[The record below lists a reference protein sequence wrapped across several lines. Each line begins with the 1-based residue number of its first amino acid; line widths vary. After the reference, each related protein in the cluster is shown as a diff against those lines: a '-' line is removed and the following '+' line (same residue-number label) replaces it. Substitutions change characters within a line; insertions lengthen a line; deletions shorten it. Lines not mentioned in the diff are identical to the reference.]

1 MVKLDRDQAFAIGAL
16 CLLVLMCALTVA
28 ISIESRSDA
37 LQVLD
42 EKRALLARLEQQSRP
57 RFKQGNQQNPT
68 AAPTSAFLN
77 ARTQG
82 LASAELLTYVTRLAA
97 EQGTGLISSGIEPA
111 AQSSPDEILIQAS
124 MDMRS
129 KALQALI
136 FRLET
141 GTPYMFVESLTVVP
155 VNGVAMGSVQDPTLH
170 VTVVLRA
177 LWRRDAA

>member
-1 MVKLDRDQAFAIGAL
+1 VVKLDRDQAFAIGAL

-42 EKRALLARLEQQSRP
+42 EKRALLARLEQQSRT

-97 EQGTGLISSGIEPA
+97 EQGTGLISSGIESA
-111 AQSSPDEILIQAS
+111 SQSSPEEILIQAS

-129 KALQALI
+129 KPLQALI
-136 FRLET
+136 FKLET
-141 GTPYMFVESLTVVP
+141 GTPYIFVESLTVVP
-155 VNGVAMGSVQDPTLH
+155 VNGAALGSVQDPTLH
-170 VTVVLRA
+170 VTIVLRA

>member
-1 MVKLDRDQAFAIGAL
+1 MKLDRDQAFAIGAL

-42 EKRALLARLEQQSRP
+42 EKRALLARLEQQSRT
-57 RFKQGNQQNPT
+57 RFKQGNQANPT
-68 AAPTSAFLN
+68 AAAPTSAFLN

-97 EQGTGLISSGIEPA
+97 EQGTGLISSGIESA
-111 AQSSPDEILIQAS
+111 SQNSPDEILIQAS

-129 KALQALI
+129 KPLQALI
-136 FRLET
+136 FKLET
-141 GTPYMFVESLTVVP
+141 GTPYIFVESLTVVP
-155 VNGVAMGSVQDPTLH
+155 VNGAALGSVQDPTLH
-170 VTVVLRA
+170 VTIVLRA